1 MLKTDDLWTDLKK
14 DAATSTYVNLNT
26 VATTDMHM
34 GNEAWINGESFG
46 SDCVAMSGGSDAY
59 KLKSVGC
66 TSSAKYACM
75 KSGRFLKKSH
85 FKYHFKVIID
95 FIKIQHVQ
103 LELHY
108 LLETDV
114 SNLKPL
120 QQTKQ
125 VLKLNAKVFHIKEPS
140 CPSKTTMSKKSLNSS
155 SRIMLLLKIF
165 ILVLPKMAISGFGV
179 TSLLYLLHVSLKKLY
194 LEN

>member
-75 KSGRFLKKSH
+75 KSGRFLKK
-85 FKYHFKVIID
+85 VI
-95 FIKIQHVQ
+95 
-103 LELHY
+103 
-108 LLETDV
+108 
-114 SNLKPL
+114 SN
-120 QQTKQ
+120 
-125 VLKLNAKVFHIKEPS
+125 IIS
-140 CPSKTTMSKKSLNSS
+140 KSLS
-155 SRIMLLLKIF
+155 ILLKYSMSNWNFTICW
-165 ILVLPKMAISGFGV
+165 K
-179 TSLLYLLHVSLKKLY
+179 
-194 LEN
+194 